1 MARYGELTVRRRLAS
16 LNVQSGPWPRLTGYG
31 PLGRTKYGYHACMNA
46 TAPDSRLRSW
56 KAIANYLG
64 CSVRT
69 ARRWEAD
76 EGLPVHR
83 LMHKSQGSVYAYAAE
98 LDTWLHRDE
107 QSDAKAALP
116 ESDERKSIAVLPF
129 DFIGADS
136 DDAYIADGF
145 TDEVIADLSKIRTL
159 RVTSR
164 TSSMS
169 LKGSQLSARKVAKSL
184 SVGLLLEG
192 SVQKQASRLRIA
204 VRLID
209 PVSEDTLWTN
219 KYQGDLDDVFAIQER
234 IARDVAAQLELSLSG
249 DDEARL
255 ESRDV
260 DDVDAW
266 LYAAQARQEAFR
278 WRADAIQRGISLF
291 EKAVEHAGERPAI
304 LASLGRAWLMCRE
317 AGVDLG
323 PAPIEKAKDCLRRI
337 AAVDPDA
344 AVGLSLSGWIHYA
357 EGDVKSAVAD
367 LNAAIHA
374 DVNDVDAMNLL
385 VNCYLISGRVSLAR
399 SLTDRVRMLDPLTPL
414 ARCLPGWADSLE
426 GQFDDAVAPYR
437 EMFDMDPG
445 NPMARLFL
453 VWILASAGRNDEA
466 IAVADGFS
474 EETADSLAGQVAQL
488 YAKALRGESTDGECG
503 LSLDAEALANTSDIF
518 PRLLSQAYA
527 LLGQPGLAIAWL
539 GKAVE
544 RGFIN
549 YPYMAY
555 HDPLWAP
562 IRDEPGFKVILR
574 DVEQRWEQFDG

>member
-1 MARYGELTVRRRLAS
+1 MS
-16 LNVQSGPWPRLTGYG
+16 
-31 PLGRTKYGYHACMNA
+31 NA
-46 TAPDSRLRSW
+46 AHDSRLRSW
-56 KAIANYLG
+56 KAIASYLG

-98 LDTWLHRDE
+98 LDTWLQRNEGSSE
-107 QSDAKAALP
+107 QPKTSVNDA
-116 ESDERKSIAVLPF
+116 RKSIAVLPF

-136 DDAYIADGF
+136 DNAYIADGF
-145 TDEVIADLSKIRTL
+145 TEELIADLSKIRTL

-169 LKGSQLSARKVAKSL
+169 LKGSQLSAQKIARSL
-184 SVGLLLEG
+184 GVGLLLEG
-192 SVQKQASRLRIA
+192 SVQKQQSRLRIA
-204 VRLID
+204 VRLVD
-209 PVSEDTLWTN
+209 PDSEDTLWTD
-219 KYQGDLDDVFAIQER
+219 KYQGDLAEVFSIQER
-234 IARDVAAQLELSLSG
+234 IARDVASQLKLSLTG

-255 ESRDV
+255 EARDL

-278 WRADAIQRGISLF
+278 WRADAIERGIKLL
-291 EKAVEHAGERPAI
+291 EKAVEHAGERPVL

-323 PAPIEKAKDCLRRI
+323 PAPIEEAKKCLRRI
-337 AAVDPDA
+337 AAADPEA

-357 EGDVKSAVAD
+357 EGDVRGAVAD
-367 LNAAIHA
+367 LNTAIHA
-374 DVNDVDAMNLL
+374 DVNDVDSMNLL

-399 SLTDRVRMLDPLTPL
+399 TLTDRVKTLDPLTPL

-426 GQFDDAVAPYR
+426 GRFDEAVGPYR

-453 VWILASAGRNDEA
+453 VWALASAGRSAEA
-466 IAVADGFS
+466 IAVAEGFS
-474 EETADSLAGQVAQL
+474 DETAGSPAGQVAGL
-488 YAKALRGESTDGECG
+488 FAKGLRGDAIDGDGG
-503 LSLDAEALANTSDIF
+503 LSLDAEALAYTSDII

-527 LLGQPGLAIAWL
+527 LLGQAGLSIAWL

-549 YPYMAY
+549 YPYMAN
-555 HDPLWAP
+555 HDPLWASV
-562 IRDEPGFKVILR
+562 RDEPGFQVILR
-574 DVEQRWEQFDG
+574 DVEKRWEQFDG

>member
-1 MARYGELTVRRRLAS
+1 MS
-16 LNVQSGPWPRLTGYG
+16 N
-31 PLGRTKYGYHACMNA
+31 
-46 TAPDSRLRSW
+46 TAPVSRLRSW
-56 KAIANYLG
+56 KAIASYLG

-83 LMHKSQGSVYAYAAE
+83 LMHKSQGSVYAYPVE
-98 LDTWLHRDE
+98 LDEWLNRDE
-107 QSDAKAALP
+107 SKRPTAQVST
-116 ESDERKSIAVLPF
+116 SDERKSIAVLPF
-129 DFIGADS
+129 DFIGADG

-169 LKGSQLSARKVAKSL
+169 LKGSQLSAQKIAKSL
-184 SVGLLLEG
+184 GVGLLLEG
-192 SVQKQASRLRIA
+192 SVQKQASSLRIA
-204 VRLID
+204 VRLVD
-209 PVSEDTLWTN
+209 PDSEDTLWTD
-219 KYQGDLDDVFAIQER
+219 KYQGKLDDVFSIQER
-234 IARDVAAQLELSLSG
+234 IARDVASQLELSLTG

-255 ESRDV
+255 ETRDL

-266 LYAAQARQEAFR
+266 LYAAQARQEAYR
-278 WRADAIQRGISLF
+278 WRSDAIRRGIDLL
-291 EKAVEHAGERPAI
+291 EKAVEHAGERPVL
-304 LASLGRAWLMCRE
+304 LASLGRAWIMCRE

-323 PAPIEKAKDCLRRI
+323 PAPIERAKDCLKRI
-337 AAVDPDA
+337 AAVDAEA

-357 EGDVKSAVAD
+357 EGDVRSAVAD

-374 DVNDVDAMNLL
+374 DVNDVDSMNLL

-399 SLTDRVRMLDPLTPL
+399 SLIDRVKMLDPLTPL

-426 GQFDDAVAPYR
+426 GKFESAVGPYR

-453 VWILASAGRNDEA
+453 VWSLASAERNDEA
-466 IAVADGFS
+466 IAVAGGFS
-474 EETADSLAGQVAQL
+474 DETAGSLAGQVAGL
-488 YAKALRGESTDGECG
+488 YAKALKGESIDGDGG
-503 LSLDAEALANTSDIF
+503 LSLDAEALANTSDII

-527 LLGQPGLAIAWL
+527 LLGQTGLAIAWL

-549 YPYMAY
+549 YPYMAS
-555 HDPLWAP
+555 HDPLWAS
-562 IRDEPGFKVILR
+562 IRKEPGFQVILR
-574 DVEQRWEQFDG
+574 DVKQRWEQFEG

>member
-1 MARYGELTVRRRLAS
+1 MTA
-16 LNVQSGPWPRLTGYG
+16 NG
-31 PLGRTKYGYHACMNA
+31 PLGRYEYSYHEPMNTA
-46 TAPDSRLRSW
+46 APDSRLRSW
-56 KAIANYLG
+56 KAIASYLG

-83 LMHKSQGSVYAYAAE
+83 LMHKSQGSVYAYPAE

-107 QSDAKAALP
+107 DSSTKTAAAGK
-116 ESDERKSIAVLPF
+116 DERKSIAVLPF

-136 DDAYIADGF
+136 GSAYIADGF
-145 TDEVIADLSKIRTL
+145 TDEVIADLSKIRML

-164 TSSMS
+164 TSSIS
-169 LKGSQLSARKVAKSL
+169 LKSSQLSARKIAKSL
-184 SVGLLLEG
+184 GVGLLLEG
-192 SVQKQASRLRIA
+192 SVQKQGSSLRIT

-209 PVSEDTLWTN
+209 PGSEDMLWTD
-219 KYQGDLDDVFAIQER
+219 KYQGDLDDVFSIQER

-255 ESRDV
+255 KSRDV

-278 WRADAIQRGISLF
+278 WRADAIERGIGLL
-291 EKAVEHAGERPAI
+291 EKAVELAGERPVL

-323 PAPIEKAKDCLRRI
+323 PAPIEKAKDCAKRI
-337 AAVDPDA
+337 AAVDPQA
-344 AVGLSLSGWIHYA
+344 AVGLQLSGWIHYA
-357 EGDVKSAVAD
+357 EGDVRSAVTD

-374 DVNDVDAMNLL
+374 DMNDVDSMNLL

-426 GQFDDAVAPYR
+426 GKFDEAVGPYR
-437 EMFDMDPG
+437 EMFEMDPG

-453 VWILASAGRNDEA
+453 VWILASAQRNEEA
-466 IAVADGFS
+466 IAVAEGFTD
-474 EETADSLAGQVAQL
+474 ETAGSLAGQVAGL
-488 YAKALRGESTDGECG
+488 FAKGLRGETIEGDGG
-503 LSLDAEALANTSDIF
+503 LSLDAEALAYTSDII

-549 YPYMAY
+549 YPYMAN
-555 HDPLWAP
+555 HDPLWALL
-562 IRDEPGFKVILR
+562 RDEPGFRVVLR
-574 DVEQRWEQFDG
+574 DVEKRWEQFDG

>member
-1 MARYGELTVRRRLAS
+1 
-16 LNVQSGPWPRLTGYG
+16 
-31 PLGRTKYGYHACMNA
+31 MNREA
-46 TAPDSRLRSW
+46 TASRLRSW
-56 KAIANYLG
+56 KAIASYLG

-69 ARRWEAD
+69 ARRWESE

-83 LMHKSQGSVYAYAAE
+83 LMHKSQGSVYAYPAE
-98 LDTWLHRDE
+98 LDSWLHRDE
-107 QSDAKAALP
+107 RGNETSQPP
-116 ESDERKSIAVLPF
+116 EKDERKSIAVLPF

-136 DDAYIADGF
+136 DSAYIADGF

-169 LKGSQLSARKVAKSL
+169 LKGSQLPAKKIARSL
-184 SVGLLLEG
+184 GVGLLLEG
-192 SVQKQASRLRIA
+192 SVQKQASSLRIA
-204 VRLID
+204 VRLVD
-209 PVSEDTLWTN
+209 PDSEDTLWAN
-219 KYQGDLDDVFAIQER
+219 KYQGDLNEVFGIQER
-234 IARDVAAQLELSLSG
+234 IARDVASQLELSLSG

-255 ESRDV
+255 ESHDL

-278 WRADAIQRGISLF
+278 WRADALQRGISLF
-291 EKAVEHAGERPAI
+291 EKAVEHAGERPVL

-323 PAPIEKAKDCLRRI
+323 PAPIEKAKDCAGRI
-337 AAVDPDA
+337 AAVDPEA

-357 EGDVKSAVAD
+357 EGDVRSAVTD

-374 DVNDVDAMNLL
+374 DLNDVDSMNLL

-399 SLTDRVRMLDPLTPL
+399 SLIDRVKLLDPLTPL

-426 GQFDDAVAPYR
+426 GKFDNAVGPYR
-437 EMFDMDPG
+437 EMFEMDPG

-453 VWILASAGRNDEA
+453 VWSLASAKRDDEA
-466 IAVADGFS
+466 VAVAEGFS
-474 EETADSLAGQVAQL
+474 EETAGSVAGQVAGL
-488 YAKALRGESTDGECG
+488 IAKALKGESIEADGG
-503 LSLDAEALANTSDIF
+503 LSMDAEALAFTSDII
-518 PRLLSQAYA
+518 PRILSQAYA
-527 LLGQPGLAIAWL
+527 LLGETGLAIAWL

-555 HDPLWAP
+555 HDRLWAS

-574 DVEQRWEQFDG
+574 DVKQRWEQFDG

>member
-1 MARYGELTVRRRLAS
+1 MSTAA
-16 LNVQSGPWPRLTGYG
+16 NV
-31 PLGRTKYGYHACMNA
+31 
-46 TAPDSRLRSW
+46 SRLRSW
-56 KAIANYLG
+56 KAIASYLG

-83 LMHKSQGSVYAYAAE
+83 LMHKSQGSVYAYPAE
-98 LDTWLHRDE
+98 LDDWLNRDE
-107 QSDAKAALP
+107 RRSSPVRQSA
-116 ESDERKSIAVLPF
+116 SDERSSLAVLPF
-129 DFIGADS
+129 DFIGADT

-145 TDEVIADLSKIRTL
+145 TDEVIADLAKIRTL

-169 LKGSQLSARKVAKSL
+169 LKGSQLSAQKIAKSL
-184 SVGLLLEG
+184 GVGLLLEG
-192 SVQKQASRLRIA
+192 SVQKQASSLRIA
-204 VRLID
+204 VRLVE
-209 PVSEDTLWTN
+209 PASEDTLWTN
-219 KYQGDLDDVFAIQER
+219 KYQGDLDDVFSIQER
-234 IARDVAAQLELSLSG
+234 IARDVASQLKLSLSG

-255 ESRDV
+255 QSRDV
-260 DDVDAW
+260 DDVEAW
-266 LYAAQARQEAFR
+266 LYAAQARQESFR

-291 EKAVEHAGERPAI
+291 EKAVEHAGERPAL

-337 AAVDPDA
+337 AAQDPEA

-357 EGDVKSAVAD
+357 EGDVRSAVAD

-374 DVNDVDAMNLL
+374 DVTDVDSMNLL

-426 GQFDDAVAPYR
+426 GKFDEAVGPYR
-437 EMFDMDPG
+437 EMFEMDPG

-453 VWILASAGRNDEA
+453 VWALASAQQNDEA
-466 IAVADGFS
+466 IGVAEGFS
-474 EETADSLAGQVAQL
+474 DETAGSVASQVASL
-488 YAKALRGESTDGECG
+488 FAKGLRGESVDGDGG
-503 LSLDAEALANTSDIF
+503 LSLDAEALANTSDII
-518 PRLLSQAYA
+518 PRLLSQAYS

-549 YPYMAY
+549 YPYMAN

-562 IRDEPGFKVILR
+562 LRDEPGFRVILR
-574 DVEQRWEQFDG
+574 DVRKRWEQFDG